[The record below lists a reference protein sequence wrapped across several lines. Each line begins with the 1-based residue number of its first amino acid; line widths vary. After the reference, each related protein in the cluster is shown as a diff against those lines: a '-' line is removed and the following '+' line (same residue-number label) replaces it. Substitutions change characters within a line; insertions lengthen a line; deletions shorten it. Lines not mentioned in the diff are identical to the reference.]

1 MIDTGLSR
9 GQESIYYLNVQPL
22 GYCDRGGLRSTVLVD
37 VSPERLNQQAE
48 PERRRERSIP
58 EIATQIGATIGSQSN
73 SDSGPADPTANC

>member
-1 MIDTGLSR
+1 
-9 GQESIYYLNVQPL
+9 
-22 GYCDRGGLRSTVLVD
+22 VD